1 MRTHRAVGCALV
13 LAAAGCAAPGD
24 APPPK
29 AAAPAPRAVA
39 APGPV
44 TLRNP
49 GFELDARPGANCATG
64 WSCTM
69 HADPKSFRFFA
80 DETGGRRSFCVEPV
94 KKEPWALVAQGV
106 PIAALRGA
114 RLRFS
119 IAMRLTDAAGS
130 AGPWAQVRGPARRPK
145 TDQKLVKQASGWE
158 THAVEF
164 DVPAESITVEVGAMF
179 RGTGRA
185 CFDDARL
192 EVLQPGKNP
201 V

>member
-1 MRTHRAVGCALV
+1 MSAVRVIGGALALIV
-13 LAAAGCAAPGD
+13 AGCAVPGD
-24 APPPK
+24 APPAK
-29 AAAPAPRAVA
+29 AATPAQPAAA

-49 GFELDARPGANCATG
+49 GFELDARAGARCATG

-80 DETGGRRSFCVEPV
+80 DESGGRRSFCVEPV
-94 KKEPWALVAQGV
+94 TKEPWALLTQGV
-106 PIAALRGA
+106 PHVPLRGA

-119 IAMRLTDAAGS
+119 IAMKLTEGTGS
-130 AGPWAQVRGPARRPK
+130 AGPWAQVRPGAGGRLR
-145 TDQKLVKQASGWE
+145 TQQKLVKAADWE
-158 THAVEF
+158 SHSVEI
-164 DVPAESITVEVGAMF
+164 DVPADAVTVEVGAMF